1 MRAFALM
8 SISMLVACLALVQAP
23 AHAKNTAGGSS
34 PFIAQPIEGETGRAV
49 TEPKPDPLK
58 EPTGGW
64 IYGVEA
70 PAPGADGPVVAGTR
84 AKLIDGV
91 AHAPA
96 LAPPAVQAAVWA
108 ANQIVGKPYRWG
120 GGHGKWNDSG
130 YDCSGAV
137 SFALHGGELLD
148 SPLDSGS
155 FMRWGRR
162 GKGDWIT
169 VYTNPGHA
177 YAVIA
182 GLRLDTSAVNDRA
195 GRKGPQWRP
204 RARPSRGFRAR
215 HPEGL

>member
-1 MRAFALM
+1 M
-8 SISMLVACLALVQAP
+8 
-23 AHAKNTAGGSS
+23 AG
-34 PFIAQPIEGETGRAV
+34 
-49 TEPKPDPLK
+49 K
-58 EPTGGW
+58 
-64 IYGVEA
+64 
-70 PAPGADGPVVAGTR
+70 R

-120 GGHGKWNDSG
+120 GGHGKWTDTG

-162 GKGDWIT
+162 GRGDWIT

-182 GLRLDTSAVNDRA
+182 GLRLDTSAVNDRS
-195 GRKGPQWRP
+195 GRKGPHGAPGRGRRAASARGIP
-204 RARPSRGFRAR
+204 RAFESGRSSPASRRWLDDLLPLGEAVRAAQLRLGLASDLLGRGRRSAAATAAGRPSSSRATIVR
-215 HPEGL
+215 